1 MEMINYTNFAL
12 DENIYGKNEIV
23 GFFDNTGDYL
33 EKNIYDIKNLGLN
46 ISIPALWYL
55 TIRSPKRELTQKL
68 LSEFGISKK
77 LIKRPLKKLST
88 TERLKIE
95 LTLVLASNAKTVIL
109 DNLDVY
115 FNDQDFTRLIKT
127 MKAYKNEIG
136 KTIIFTSNNPDTIV
150 KAERYIVSNDS
161 SIIYDDVN
169 LHTLPIKTNTMLF
182 ADLAN
187 KKGAKLDYYKEAND
201 LLKAIYRSV
210 R

>member
-1 MEMINYTNFAL
+1 MINYTNFGL
-12 DENIYGKNEIV
+12 DENIYGKNEII

-46 ISIPALWYL
+46 TSIPALWYL
-55 TIRSPKRELTQKL
+55 TIRNPKRELTQKL